1 VASTAREIG
10 LRYYRRQQR
19 LTRLSANRVQALW
32 RLLDAT
38 DLTASWH
45 ARVGPRIVKTV
56 AAGQLASAAL
66 ADGYVDSVVHA
77 EGADSERE
85 GEVRPEAF
93 AGVAA
98 DGRSLESLMYLSVI
112 TSKERIGR
120 GMAVDDAL
128 MFGLRQAL
136 RLSSSEVTQAGRA
149 AVGSS
154 MTGQRHHS
162 GLRQGG
168 AAAGL
173 LPLRHPRRQGVRL
186 EQGLPAAP
194 QVRLRPPADH
204 ADRTPSA
211 P

>member
-10 LRYYRRQQR
+10 LRHYRRQQR
-19 LTRLSANRVQALW
+19 LTRLSANQVQALW
-32 RLLDAT
+32 RLLDAS

-45 ARVGPRIVKTV
+45 TRVGPRIVKTV
-56 AAGQLASAAL
+56 TAGQLASAAWRTTTSTV
-66 ADGYVDSVVHA
+66 VDA

-85 GEVRPEAF
+85 GEGAPRLF

-136 RLSSSEVTQAGRA
+136 RCPLRRSRRRA
-149 AVGSS
+149 A
-154 MTGQRHHS
+154 
-162 GLRQGG
+162 
-168 AAAGL
+168 
-173 LPLRHPRRQGVRL
+173 PR
-186 EQGLPAAP
+186 
-194 QVRLRPPADH
+194 
-204 ADRTPSA
+204 SA
-211 P
+211 RR